1 MSVRVLSSIG
11 AGLTL
16 VLACSC
22 GSGSPAEPSAL
33 ERVSGVWV
41 GRSTLSSVSGG
52 ECVGTMLR
60 ERIGS
65 RDMFAAPMVQ
75 SDDHVEATVTYQ
87 GNKTAC
93 AYSGGA
99 QGTNIQL
106 TLTSCRVDEVRS
118 MQCGGGESREIR
130 LVSSRITARAD
141 NGTGNGNDT
150 TTWNVLLPGTTT
162 SVGTLSLTATFT
174 WNELTLPSSDFHI
187 FDGSVRPGYVD
198 GTTVIPADSEPF
210 CLDCGWF

>member
-1 MSVRVLSSIG
+1 MRVLASIG
-11 AGLTL
+11 AGPAL

-22 GSGSPAEPSAL
+22 GSGSAAGPSAV

-41 GRSTLSSVSGG
+41 GQSTLSSVSGG
-52 ECVGTMLR
+52 ECVGTMLG
-60 ERIGS
+60 EKIGG

-75 SDDHVEATVTYQ
+75 TGSHVEATVSYE

-93 AYSGGA
+93 AYSGGR
-99 QGTNIQL
+99 QGADIEL

-118 MQCGGGESREIR
+118 MRCDNGESREIR
-130 LVSSRITARAD
+130 MMSGRITARAD
-141 NGTGNGNDT
+141 NGTGSGSDT
-150 TTWNVLLPGTTT
+150 TTWNVLVPGTTT

-174 WNELTLPSSDFHI
+174 WNELALPSSDFHI

-210 CLDCGWF
+210 CLECGWF